1 MLFHLHLY
9 MCVGVEE
16 SEVGVQV
23 PPLSE
28 EHPTP
33 RGDVQVCDNEQETGG
48 CRLLHGLNTEIIKI

>member
-1 MLFHLHLY
+1 